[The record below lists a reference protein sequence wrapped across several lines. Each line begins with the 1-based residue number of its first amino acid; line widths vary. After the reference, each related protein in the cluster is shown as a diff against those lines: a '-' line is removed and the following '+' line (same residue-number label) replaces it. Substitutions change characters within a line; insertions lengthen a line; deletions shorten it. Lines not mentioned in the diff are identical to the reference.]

1 MAVVCLKGCLLN
13 LSRNGVFGDLSNFDF
28 SIFHFLLWCA
38 LVGWFFVVVFF
49 FLPCWDVERA
59 VSNTSSNLFPGADK
73 LGYKYILAAEG
84 WSEQRND
91 LFWVLHLLMWVRVI
105 LLGVWIASF

>member
-1 MAVVCLKGCLLN
+1 MVCLGTCQILILVFFV
-13 LSRNGVFGDLSNFDF
+13 SFCGVLWWVG
-28 SIFHFLLWCA
+28 FLL
-38 LVGWFFVVVFF
+38 LFFF

-73 LGYKYILAAEG
+73 LGYKYIFAAEG

>member
-1 MAVVCLKGCLLN
+1 M
-13 LSRNGVFGDLSNFDF
+13 
-28 SIFHFLLWCA
+28 
-38 LVGWFFVVVFF
+38 
-49 FLPCWDVERA
+49 ERA

-73 LGYKYILAAEG
+73 LGYKYIFAAEG

>member
-1 MAVVCLKGCLLN
+1 MTIVRLKACLLN

-28 SIFHFLLWCA
+28 SIFHFLFWCA
-38 LVGWFFVVVFF
+38 LVGWFFFF
-49 FLPCWDVERA
+49 FGLHCWDVERA

-73 LGYKYILAAEG
+73 SGYKYIFAAEG
-84 WSEQRND
+84 WSEQRDD

-105 LLGVWIASF
+105 FLGAWIATF